1 VTSLADLSDEDLVRL
16 CQETLPQDTRAF
28 EHLVLRHQEQVYA
41 VALRMM
47 GSAQEAEDLTQDAF
61 INIYR
66 SLKRFRGDA
75 AFSTWIYRITVNAC
89 LDALGRRRS
98 RGTPV
103 DVDLGDAEEM
113 LQPIQER
120 QTPVTPEESAIRGEL
135 VDCIRN
141 TMMSLQDKER
151 LVLTLRDVEGM
162 EYQTIASILDMG
174 MSAVKMRIH
183 RARLAFRQVF
193 ASLCRDFMPQS

>member
-1 VTSLADLSDEDLVRL
+1 VNSPAELSDEALVRL

-28 EHLVLRHQEQVYA
+28 EFLVVRHQEHVYA
-41 VALRMM
+41 VAYRMM
-47 GSAQEAEDLTQDAF
+47 GNAQEAEDLTQDVF
-61 INIYR
+61 INVYR

-75 AFSTWIYRITVNAC
+75 AISTWIYRITVNAC
-89 LDALGRRRS
+89 LDALGRQ
-98 RGTPV
+98 RGRGHLV
-103 DVDLGDAEEM
+103 DVDLADSEEIV
-113 LQPIQER
+113 QPVQER
-120 QTPVTPEESAIRGEL
+120 QAPITPEESAVHVEL
-135 VDCIRN
+135 VDCIRS

-162 EYQTIASILDMG
+162 EYQKIADILDLG

-193 ASLCRDFMPQS
+193 ASLCRDFLSLT